1 MPLGKVYGLLNAK
14 YLYIGSVT
22 LFLAASA
29 LCGAAP
35 TIQAEIIGRVFAGA
49 GGIGLYIGVMT
60 LLSVNTS
67 DLERP
72 TYLSLV

>member
-1 MPLGKVYGLLNAK
+1 MPLGKVYGLLNTK
-14 YLYIGSVT
+14 WLYISSVVV
-22 LFLAASA
+22 FLAASA

-35 TIQAEIIGRVFAGA
+35 SIQAEIVGRLFAGA
-49 GGIGLYIGVMT
+49 GGIGMYIGVLT

-67 DLERP
+67 DSERP